1 MCFNVNRFNYAEEDT
16 FFPMLSKSKRTIN
29 AETTFDFWYTDK
41 LKVKDLSDST
51 KQESK
56 VIIMSNTELQK
67 ENDIH
72 NEQQPK
78 SKQEIIDNIIEILL
92 SNKGMSV
99 YYGKEILCEA
109 IYTLYK
115 IPIICK

>member
-1 MCFNVNRFNYAEEDT
+1 MCFNVNKFNYAEEDT

-29 AETTFDFWYTDK
+29 AETTFDFWCTDN

-51 KQESK
+51 
-56 VIIMSNTELQK
+56 
-67 ENDIH
+67 
-72 NEQQPK
+72 
-78 SKQEIIDNIIEILL
+78 KQEIIDNIIEILL

-99 YYGKEILCEA
+99 YYGKEILREA
-109 IYTLYK
+109 IDTLYK